1 MIKYRTARPGIFLS
15 CPGVHF
21 IRPAHILTLDTSGC
35 ICHDFFEIPFRF
47 RSISFNRIPSLSNL
61 VPSLSNL
68 VPLLFNLLPSLSNLV
83 PLLFNLAPLLFNR
96 IPSLS
101 NLVPLLFDQVPL
113 SLTGFHYCSTGF
125 AIRLFVH
132 IPADCKS
139 TGTKKLLV
147 RNAPSR
153 SLRDFCSGLLRRTS
167 SFIEIIP

>member
-1 MIKYRTARPGIFLS
+1 MIKYRTAWPGIFLS

-47 RSISFNRIPSLSNL
+47 RPISFNRIPSLF
-61 VPSLSNL
+61 NL
-68 VPLLFNLLPSLSNLV
+68 VPLLFNLT
-83 PLLFNLAPLLFNR
+83 PLLF
-96 IPSLS
+96 

-113 SLTGFHYCSTGF
+113 SLTGFLHRSTGF

-139 TGTKKLLV
+139 TGTKNLPV

-167 SFIEIIP
+167 SVIEIIP

>member
-1 MIKYRTARPGIFLS
+1 MITYRTARPGIFLS
-15 CPGVHF
+15 CPAVHF
-21 IRPAHILTLDTSGC
+21 IRPAHILTHDTSGC

-47 RSISFNRIPSLSNL
+47 RPISFNRIPSS
-61 VPSLSNL
+61 
-68 VPLLFNLLPSLSNLV
+68 FNLV
-83 PLLFNLAPLLFNR
+83 PLLFNLAPLLSNLV
-96 IPSLS
+96 PSSS

-113 SLTGFHYCSTGF
+113 SLTGFLHRSTGF

-139 TGTKKLLV
+139 TGTKNLPV

-167 SFIEIIP
+167 SVIEIIP